1 MSRDT
6 AFEICLSS
14 AWVTFFPDF
23 TVQTDRNM
31 YISKKHSCEQVL
43 SLGKHRK
50 RVKLK
55 INVPYVWMETERE
68 TGWDG
73 EWERAKQVGKLF
85 ICLPTKTIHQ
95 GFLENPLLTCAA
107 LTFISIFL
115 RASDQANLFICMWY
129 LFYPKRFKVFSGVY
143 HNVTYSVVSGVGKD
157 IL

>member
-6 AFEICLSS
+6 AFEISLSS

-115 RASDQANLFICMWY
+115 RASDQANLFY
-129 LFYPKRFKVFSGVY
+129 LKVCLFVCD
-143 HNVTYSVVSGVGKD
+143 TYFIQKGLKCFQEC
-157 IL
+157 IIMLHIQ